1 MTGRGRSSSQGLC
14 SICGQVTGR
23 GLSHPC
29 RPGDLKMVKQ
39 GNVDRARSLV
49 RNTKSRRKRN
59 LSLLLGKEED
69 SAQEQIVSD
78 ALSRIAERKGAKF
91 RLKLLEGGGVSGQ
104 GKDVRI
110 GPQEKN
116 VSIMLIEVFR
126 EIKKCLNESKKKM
139 EEMCQILRKN
149 KVKMT
154 PNVGTKL
161 REIDHLLDDEY
172 VTLKVNMTE
181 TVTVESKEDS
191 TQTKTTKQRMKIS
204 VEKDLTILTDP
215 KGFIS
220 RLIDK

>member
-1 MTGRGRSSSQGLC
+1 MECKSQPPVTGRGRSSSRGLC

-39 GNVDRARSLV
+39 GNVDQARSLV

-69 SAQEQIVSD
+69 SAQEQIVSNV
-78 ALSRIAERKGAKF
+78 LSRIAERKGAKF

-110 GPQEKN
+110 GLQEKN
-116 VSIMLIEVFR
+116 VSIMPIEVFQ

-139 EEMCQILRKN
+139 EEMCQILRRN

-154 PNVGTKL
+154 PNIRK
-161 REIDHLLDDEY
+161 
-172 VTLKVNMTE
+172 KA
-181 TVTVESKEDS
+181 
-191 TQTKTTKQRMKIS
+191 
-204 VEKDLTILTDP
+204 
-215 KGFIS
+215 
-220 RLIDK
+220 